1 MLGRGD
7 LIGLFKSRNVLT
19 AANIDLFKVNNK
31 NIKRGMK
38 YAKSLWRRSGVFI
51 VNFEHYLHLFKVF
64 LLLTLNRQMLAE
76 KAFFEHRCMSVSV

>member
-1 MLGRGD
+1 
-7 LIGLFKSRNVLT
+7 
-19 AANIDLFKVNNK
+19 
-31 NIKRGMK
+31 MK

-76 KAFFEHRCMSVSV
+76 KDFFEHRCMSMSL

>member
-1 MLGRGD
+1 MLARGN

-19 AANIDLFKVNNK
+19 TANIDLFKVNNK

-38 YAKSLWRRSGVFI
+38 YAQSLWRRLGVFV

-64 LLLTLNRQMLAE
+64 IVN
-76 KAFFEHRCMSVSV
+76 FEQTNVS